1 MVLDII
7 NYFPETIKKE
17 ILKYI
22 KIKDNIEEIR
32 LRINQKLTIK
42 NENGLECLEHKV
54 TKNEIEE
61 TFENICEKSIY
72 SYIKQI
78 SEGFITVKG
87 GNRVGI
93 TGTCVIENGQVK
105 NINDVSS
112 LNFRIARQIKD
123 VSDPLLKY
131 VIDIENK
138 NIFNTMIVS
147 PPGGGKTTILR
158 DLIRKISNGIPE
170 IGFKSKTCGVVDERS
185 EIAAMYKG
193 MPGNDVG
200 TFTDVIDNV
209 PKPIGINMLLRSMG
223 PEIIACDEIGSKEDV
238 EAIEKMVCSGVKG
251 IFTVHGASKEDV
263 IKNINLKKLID
274 LNLVDKI
281 IILDY
286 EKKGKIKDII
296 EVLK

>member
-1 MVLDII
+1 MRFFDVKRRKKVVLDVI

-17 ILKYI
+17 ILKYT

-123 VSDPLLKY
+123 VSDPLL
-131 VIDIENK
+131 
-138 NIFNTMIVS
+138 NTMIVS

-193 MPGNDVG
+193 IPGNDVG

-251 IFTVHGASKEDV
+251 IFTVHGASKEEV
-263 IKNINLKKLID
+263 IKNINLKKMID

>member
-1 MVLDII
+1 
-7 NYFPETIKKE
+7 
-17 ILKYI
+17 
-22 KIKDNIEEIR
+22 
-32 LRINQKLTIK
+32 
-42 NENGLECLEHKV
+42 
-54 TKNEIEE
+54 
-61 TFENICEKSIY
+61 
-72 SYIKQI
+72 
-78 SEGFITVKG
+78 
-87 GNRVGI
+87 
-93 TGTCVIENGQVK
+93 
-105 NINDVSS
+105 
-112 LNFRIARQIKD
+112 
-123 VSDPLLKY
+123 
-131 VIDIENK
+131 
-138 NIFNTMIVS
+138 MIVS

-170 IGFKSKTCGVVDERS
+170 IGFKSKTCGVVDESS

-251 IFTVHGASKEDV
+251 IFTVHGASKEEV
-263 IKNINLKKLID
+263 IKNINLKKMID